1 MKTRDKIGLLFLQYD
16 EKTEEPGRNGWL
28 LLSALNLL
36 GAEGDSYA
44 EVSFSYLNPLC
55 FSLSG
60 LCVRGKMK

>member
-1 MKTRDKIGLLFLQYD
+1 LFFSLQYD

-44 EVSFSYLNPLC
+44 EVSFLTIVSYQVCEREVNA
-55 FSLSG
+55 F
-60 LCVRGKMK
+60 RK

>member
-1 MKTRDKIGLLFLQYD
+1 MSIALLFFQYD

-44 EVSFSYLNPLC
+44 EVSYHKDICPFSERTKKEEKN
-55 FSLSG
+55 F
-60 LCVRGKMK
+60 